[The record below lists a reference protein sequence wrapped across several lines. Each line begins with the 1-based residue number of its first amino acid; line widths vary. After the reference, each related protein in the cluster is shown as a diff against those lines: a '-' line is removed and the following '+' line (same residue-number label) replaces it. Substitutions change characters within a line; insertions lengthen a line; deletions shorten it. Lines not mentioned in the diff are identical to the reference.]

1 MRISP
6 GWITFLVGLVLLALA
21 GLLYQQSLV
30 ASGKIGGGGFAAGTA
45 SNTTPAK
52 ATIYTCPM
60 HPQVRQD
67 HPGTCPICGM
77 ELVPEEPSVSA
88 SASTAAPGSAP
99 TAAAAPQKTLYTC
112 PMHPQVIQDHPGT
125 CPICGM
131 ELVPKTVDEGPRA
144 AGSETTIANVK
155 LSPTQQLLSDVQ
167 PISPTREAMNLKIP
181 AIGEVTMPEDRM
193 NMLVS
198 WQEGRVDNLVLR
210 EAGGKVAKG
219 DHILDIYSEDLVN
232 AQQEYLLALEAV
244 AKLGDS
250 GYDYIATSTTK
261 MLDASR
267 QKLLRLGLTAEQ
279 LANLEKTRKAEEHIA
294 IYASHSGTVME
305 KKVTEGMYVMRGEEL
320 YSVADLDQ
328 VWVEVK
334 VFEQDAASLRAGDK
348 VSFTCPIHPG
358 MVFHG
363 RIELIEPE
371 LDMQTKTLKVRVIVD
386 NSKGILKP
394 GLVLD
399 AEITVDYGKLLLLPR
414 NAVLHTGDG
423 DLVYVMK
430 GAGVWEPRR
439 VTVGRDFGDK
449 VEISAGLKPGESV
462 AGTAV
467 FMLDSEAQLK
477 GVPRPIDETQN
488 PSSQPKPGSGNA
500 GK

>member
-30 ASGKIGGGGFAAGTA
+30 ASGKVGTPGGNTAAA
-45 SNTTPAK
+45 APAK
-52 ATIYTCPM
+52 AIIYTCPM

-77 ELVPEEPSVSA
+77 ELVPEEPSA
-88 SASTAAPGSAP
+88 SASTATATANSAP
-99 TAAAAPQKTLYTC
+99 AAALAPQKQLYTC

-131 ELVPKTVDEGPRA
+131 ELVPKTSDEGPRA
-144 AGSETTIANVK
+144 AGTESTIANVK
-155 LSPTQQLLSDVQ
+155 LSPTQQMLSDVQ
-167 PISPTREAMNLKIP
+167 PIRPTRETMDMKIP
-181 AIGEVTMPEDRM
+181 AIGEVTVPEDRM

-232 AQQEYLLALEAV
+232 AQQEYLLALDAV

-250 GYDYIATSTTK
+250 GYDYIATSTKK

-267 QKLLRLGLTAEQ
+267 QKLLRLGLTADQ
-279 LANLEKTRKAEEHIA
+279 LANLEKTHKAEEHIA
-294 IYASHSGTVME
+294 IYATHSGTVME

-320 YSVADLDQ
+320 YSVADLGQ

-334 VFEQDAASLRAGDK
+334 IFEQDAASLRPGDK

-358 MVFHG
+358 MLFHG
-363 RIELIEPE
+363 RIDLIEPE

-386 NSKGILKP
+386 NPQGILKP
-394 GLVLD
+394 GLVMD

-430 GAGVWEPRR
+430 GEGIWEPRR

-477 GVPRPIDETQN
+477 GVPRPTDEAQN
-488 PSSQPKPGSGNA
+488 SSSQAKSGSTNA

>member
-6 GWITFLVGLVLLALA
+6 GWMTFIVGLLLLAVA
-21 GLLYQQSLV
+21 GVLYQQSLV
-30 ASGKIGGGGFAAGTA
+30 ASGTVGVQG
-45 SNTTPAK
+45 SNTAAAAPVK
-52 ATIYTCPM
+52 ALIYTCPM

-77 ELVPEEPSVSA
+77 ELVPEEPSISA
-88 SASTAAPGSAP
+88 SAPAGSVS
-99 TAAAAPQKTLYTC
+99 AAASPEQGEKLYTC
-112 PMHPQVIQDHPGT
+112 PMHPQVVQDHPGT

-131 ELVPKTVDEGPRA
+131 ELVPKTDDTGGEA
-144 AGSETTIANVK
+144 AVTTDVVAGVK
-155 LSPTQQLLSDVQ
+155 LSPTQQMLSDVQ
-167 PISPTREAMNLKIP
+167 PIYPSREMMDLKIP
-181 AIGEVTMPEDRM
+181 AIGEVTVPEDRM

-210 EAGGKVAKG
+210 EAGGKVSKG
-219 DHILDIYSEDLVN
+219 DHILDIYSEDLVQ
-232 AQQEYLLALEAV
+232 AQQEYLIALDAV

-250 GYDYIATSTTK
+250 GYDYIASSTKK

-267 QKLLRLGLTAEQ
+267 QKLLRIGLTAEQ
-279 LANLEKTRKAEEHIA
+279 IANLEKTHIAEEHVA
-294 IYASHSGTVME
+294 IYATHSGTVME

-320 YSVADLDQ
+320 YAVADLGK
-328 VWVEVK
+328 VWVIVK
-334 VFEQDAASLRAGDK
+334 VFEQDAASLRSGDR

-386 NSKGILKP
+386 NQQSILKP

-399 AEITVDYGKLLLLPR
+399 AQITVDYGKLLLLPR

-423 DLVYVMK
+423 DLVYVMR
-430 GAGVWEPRR
+430 GEGVWEPRR
-439 VTVGRDFGDK
+439 VTIGRDFGEK
-449 VEISAGLKPGESV
+449 VEITAGLKSGEAV

-477 GVPRPIDETQN
+477 GVPRPIDDPNQ
-488 PSSQPKPGSGNA
+488 PSSKAKAGSSDA

>member
-6 GWITFLVGLVLLALA
+6 GWITFLIGLVLLALA

-30 ASGKIGGGGFAAGTA
+30 ASGKIGTQGGSTAATA
-45 SNTTPAK
+45 PA
-52 ATIYTCPM
+52 AAAMYTCPM
-60 HPQVRQD
+60 HPQIRQD

-77 ELVPEEPSVSA
+77 ELVPEEPSA
-88 SASTAAPGSAP
+88 SASTATAAPSSAP
-99 TAAAAPQKTLYTC
+99 ATSSTPNKQLYTC
-112 PMHPQVIQDHPGT
+112 PMHPQVVQDHPGT

-131 ELVPKTVDEGPRA
+131 ELVPKTDDQAPLATGTADTA
-144 AGSETTIANVK
+144 ASVK
-155 LSPTQQLLSDVQ
+155 LSPTQQILSDVM
-167 PISPTREAMNLKIP
+167 PVSPTRETMDLKIP
-181 AIGEVTMPEDRM
+181 AIGEVAVPEDRM

-198 WQEGRVDNLVLR
+198 WQDGRVDNLLLR
-210 EAGGKVAKG
+210 EAGGKVTKG

-232 AQQEYLLALEAV
+232 AQQEYLLALDAV

-250 GYDYIATSTTK
+250 GYDYIATSTKK

-267 QKLLRLGLTAEQ
+267 QKLLRIGLTADQ
-279 LANLEKTRKAEEHIA
+279 VANLEKTHKAEEHIA
-294 IYASHSGTVME
+294 IYATHSGTVME

-320 YSVADLDQ
+320 YSVADLGK
-328 VWVEVK
+328 VWVIVK
-334 VFEQDAASLRAGDK
+334 VFEQDAASLRPGDK

-371 LDMQTKTLKVRVIVD
+371 LDMQTKTLKVRVVVD
-386 NSKGILKP
+386 NQQGVLKP

-399 AEITVDYGKLLLLPR
+399 TQITVDYGKLLLLPR

-430 GAGVWEPRR
+430 GKGVWEPRR

-449 VEISAGLKPGESV
+449 VEITAGLKPGESV

-477 GVPRPIDETQN
+477 GVPRPTDEQQK
-488 PSSQPKPGSGNA
+488 SSSKAQSGNGNA

>member
-30 ASGKIGGGGFAAGTA
+30 ASGKLGAPGGTA
-45 SNTTPAK
+45 AATAPAK
-52 ATIYTCPM
+52 VAMYTCPM

-77 ELVPEEPSVSA
+77 ELVPEEPSA
-88 SASTAAPGSAP
+88 SASTSAPAAGAAPAAP
-99 TAAAAPQKTLYTC
+99 AAPQKQLYTC
-112 PMHPQVIQDHPGT
+112 PMHPQVVQDHPGT

-131 ELVPKTVDEGPRA
+131 ELVPKTADEGPQA
-144 AGSETTIANVK
+144 AGTESTIANVK
-155 LSPTQQLLSDVQ
+155 LSPTQQMLSDVQ
-167 PISPTREAMNLKIP
+167 PVQPTRQAMDLKIP
-181 AIGEVTMPEDRM
+181 AIGEVTVPEDRM

-232 AQQEYLLALEAV
+232 AQQEYLLALDAV

-250 GYDYIATSTTK
+250 GYDYIATSTKK

-279 LANLEKTRKAEEHIA
+279 LANLDKTRKAEEHIA
-294 IYASHSGTVME
+294 IYATHSGTVME

-320 YSVADLDQ
+320 YSVADLGQ

-334 VFEQDAASLRAGDK
+334 IFEQDAASLRPGDK
-348 VSFTCPIHPG
+348 VSFKCPIHPG
-358 MVFHG
+358 MIFHG
-363 RIELIEPE
+363 RIDLIEPE

-386 NSKGILKP
+386 NPQGILKP

-430 GAGVWEPRR
+430 SAGIWEPRR
-439 VTVGRDFGDK
+439 VTVGRDFGDQ
-449 VEISAGLKPGESV
+449 VEITAGLKPGESV

-477 GVPRPIDETQN
+477 GVPRPTDEAQN
-488 PSSQPKPGSGNA
+488 SSSQAKSGSADA